1 MSLKILGDKKR
12 KRHEIEKILSL
23 KIDFDFGKSSNFLG
37 SFVNNW
43 TILKTILSLLVLGLL
58 LELVVL

>member
-23 KIDFDFGKSSNFLG
+23 KIIFDFERSSNF
-37 SFVNNW
+37 
-43 TILKTILSLLVLGLL
+43 
-58 LELVVL
+58 